1 MDADGRPL
9 NAYPLVHPVAGAQ
22 PGTPWAV
29 HLADTQGRFRLLCAD
44 LDAKPSA
51 DAAAADAVR
60 LAGVLADLGIPHLMC
75 ASGPTGGRH
84 VWLGLRES
92 VDAEVVSALAYLLKA
107 WLPTL
112 DVAPLV
118 NPASGCVRPPG
129 SPHRLGGVS
138 QVIAGSVHALTEATV
153 TLVEVHALMSRIA
166 EQVHHALPS
175 EAPPQHRPVAEEN
188 GMPFLPGAKRQLSV
202 RCRAQLDAP
211 PTGDLSAVLWRVL
224 CGAAAAR
231 WRFAD
236 IMAIADAPGL
246 EHARTLRAG
255 ATRIPRP
262 ARGPASPMAVLRR
275 QWTRAVQ
282 TVSNLAPGQPQEHTD
297 GSFNLRAE
305 VVAAI
310 VRTVQR
316 RADAT
321 PGRWGRS
328 RSGLAQRRILDALCL
343 FHLQGV
349 RADEVEADIRRLAL
363 TCGLDRETAR
373 RSLLALAA
381 DGWIGRTR
389 DATGRRGAR
398 WTIDP
403 GGVVHTRVSG
413 VLSQADPRPSG
424 TGPSLRIVLSNEL
437 ADRLHGS
444 AHDAFATTEGLGLEA
459 GSLYGRLADRLDTM
473 QCSQLLGWSM
483 VKTTRVLD
491 RLGSAGLIEWRGYCW
506 TRAIGELDRVAA
518 HLGTEG
524 VGRRRAVLYS
534 LAADAVTAGRPSLTL
549 TQQDQLAQA
558 IFNALFRMGRLQPLV
573 EDEQVENIIITGY
586 DRVWLE
592 LADGSRIQGPPVA
605 DSDQELIDFLAFLAS
620 RSEVNARPFSEA
632 QPRLHL
638 RLDDGSR
645 LAATAW
651 VTPRPSVVI
660 RRHRLTEVTLDDL
673 VTRGSLSP
681 LAASFLTAAIR
692 ARLSVVVSGPQGFG
706 KTTMARALC
715 GAFDPAES
723 VATLESEYELAL
735 HEMPGQHAIVHAWES
750 RPGSGERGPDGRTAG
765 EFTLTDA
772 LFDSFRFTVG
782 RTIVGEI
789 RGPEAWLMIKAMESG
804 SGSISTTHS
813 VDAAGAMRKLITCAM
828 EFGPQITHELA
839 TLKLAESIDL
849 IVQLDM
855 DSETLPDGVVR
866 RRRWVSEIIA
876 ITPGEKEKGYA
887 TTTVFH
893 AGDTRRATAHTLPD
907 NLRRLERHGFDLAGF
922 LTEARTHGGIS

>member
-1 MDADGRPL
+1 LGAGTAADAWSLTAQISPRRVVRAAAVDADGRPL

-60 LAGVLADLGIPHLMC
+60 LSSFLSDLGIQHLMC

-92 VDAEVVSALAYLLKA
+92 VDAEMVSALAYLLKA

-138 QVIAGSVHALTEATV
+138 QVIAGSARALTDATV
-153 TLVEVHALMSRIA
+153 TLAEVHALMSRLA
-166 EQVHHALPS
+166 QHVHPVLPS
-175 EAPPQHRPVAEEN
+175 AAPRQRHPVAEGN
-188 GMPFLPGAKRQLSV
+188 GMPFLPGAKRPLST
-202 RCRAQLDAP
+202 RCRALLATP

-236 IMAIADAPGL
+236 IAAIADAPGL
-246 EHARTLRAG
+246 EHARTLCAG
-255 ATRIPRP
+255 TSRVPRP

-275 QWTRAVQ
+275 QWTRAVL
-282 TVSNLAPGQPQEHTD
+282 TVADLAPGQPEEQTD
-297 GSFNLRAE
+297 ASFDMRAE

-321 PGRWGRS
+321 PGRWGGS
-328 RSGLAQRRILDALCL
+328 RAGLAQRRILDALCL

-363 TCGLDRETAR
+363 ACGLDRETAR

-381 DGWIGRTR
+381 DGWISRTR
-389 DATGRRGAR
+389 SAAGRRGAR

-413 VLSQADPRPSG
+413 LLSQADPRPAG
-424 TGPSLRIVLSNEL
+424 TGPALRTALINEL

-444 AHDAFATTEGLGLEA
+444 AHDAFATAGGLGLEA
-459 GSLYGRLADRLDTM
+459 GSLYGRLADRLDTL

-483 VKTTRVLD
+483 DKTTRVLD

-518 HLGTEG
+518 DLGTEG

-534 LAADAVTAGRPSLTL
+534 LERALWAWWLDEFDVMRAARLRPWQRRPRKSLRQGISWPVHPRRRDGKADYAAARQALQGRSEALNCGISFRGTHQASPISRLTFDALSPKDAPNRTGPGLPWTSHPRLDRPKSFKKFHPGCPPT
-549 TQQDQLAQA
+549 
-558 IFNALFRMGRLQPLV
+558 ALFLTSGR
-573 EDEQVENIIITGY
+573 
-586 DRVWLE
+586 
-592 LADGSRIQGPPVA
+592 
-605 DSDQELIDFLAFLAS
+605 
-620 RSEVNARPFSEA
+620 
-632 QPRLHL
+632 
-638 RLDDGSR
+638 
-645 LAATAW
+645 
-651 VTPRPSVVI
+651 
-660 RRHRLTEVTLDDL
+660 
-673 VTRGSLSP
+673 
-681 LAASFLTAAIR
+681 
-692 ARLSVVVSGPQGFG
+692 
-706 KTTMARALC
+706 
-715 GAFDPAES
+715 
-723 VATLESEYELAL
+723 
-735 HEMPGQHAIVHAWES
+735 
-750 RPGSGERGPDGRTAG
+750 
-765 EFTLTDA
+765 
-772 LFDSFRFTVG
+772 
-782 RTIVGEI
+782 
-789 RGPEAWLMIKAMESG
+789 
-804 SGSISTTHS
+804 
-813 VDAAGAMRKLITCAM
+813 
-828 EFGPQITHELA
+828 
-839 TLKLAESIDL
+839 
-849 IVQLDM
+849 
-855 DSETLPDGVVR
+855 
-866 RRRWVSEIIA
+866 
-876 ITPGEKEKGYA
+876 
-887 TTTVFH
+887 
-893 AGDTRRATAHTLPD
+893 
-907 NLRRLERHGFDLAGF
+907 
-922 LTEARTHGGIS
+922 

>member
-1 MDADGRPL
+1 MTLPVDDARPDPRSL
-9 NAYPLVHPVAGAQ
+9 PLFESRTRRANPAEG
-22 PGTPWAV
+22 GTP
-29 HLADTQGRFRLLCAD
+29 RR
-44 LDAKPSA
+44 PPRS
-51 DAAAADAVR
+51 R
-60 LAGVLADLGIPHLMC
+60 S
-75 ASGPTGGRH
+75 ASGLHAVTAFG
-84 VWLGLRES
+84 ES
-92 VDAEVVSALAYLLKA
+92 A
-107 WLPTL
+107 
-112 DVAPLV
+112 
-118 NPASGCVRPPG
+118 
-129 SPHRLGGVS
+129 
-138 QVIAGSVHALTEATV
+138 
-153 TLVEVHALMSRIA
+153 
-166 EQVHHALPS
+166 
-175 EAPPQHRPVAEEN
+175 
-188 GMPFLPGAKRQLSV
+188 
-202 RCRAQLDAP
+202 
-211 PTGDLSAVLWRVL
+211 GDLS
-224 CGAAAAR
+224 
-231 WRFAD
+231 
-236 IMAIADAPGL
+236 
-246 EHARTLRAG
+246 
-255 ATRIPRP
+255 PRS
-262 ARGPASPMAVLRR
+262 AMV
-275 QWTRAVQ
+275 
-282 TVSNLAPGQPQEHTD
+282 
-297 GSFNLRAE
+297 AE
-305 VVAAI
+305 VDWAVVAAF
-310 VRTVQR
+310 R
-316 RADAT
+316 
-321 PGRWGRS
+321 
-328 RSGLAQRRILDALCL
+328 
-343 FHLQGV
+343 
-349 RADEVEADIRRLAL
+349 
-363 TCGLDRETAR
+363 
-373 RSLLALAA
+373 
-381 DGWIGRTR
+381 
-389 DATGRRGAR
+389 
-398 WTIDP
+398 
-403 GGVVHTRVSG
+403 
-413 VLSQADPRPSG
+413 SQASERLTKQLGD
-424 TGPSLRIVLSNEL
+424 
-437 ADRLHGS
+437 DRLHLDK
-444 AHDAFATTEGLGLEA
+444 AAQEALGRSIIVELLEA
-459 GSLYGRLADRLDTM
+459 A
-473 QCSQLLGWSM
+473 
-483 VKTTRVLD
+483 
-491 RLGSAGLIEWRGYCW
+491 
-506 TRAIGELDRVAA
+506 
-518 HLGTEG
+518 
-524 VGRRRAVLYS
+524 
-534 LAADAVTAGRPSLTL
+534 AADAVTAGRPSLAL
-549 TQQDQLAQA
+549 TQQDNLAQA

-573 EDEQVENIIITGY
+573 EDDRVENIIITGY

-673 VTRGSLSP
+673 VARGSLSP

-855 DSETLPDGVVR
+855 DSETLPDGSVR

-907 NLRRLERHGFDLAGF
+907 HLRRLERHGFDLAGF
-922 LTEARTHGGIS
+922 LTEARAHRGIS